1 MNSHISSWLNRWDP
15 TCCRIFSTI
24 ARALVVSGET
34 VELIVVIVEPVEPEV
49 ETVEPEVETVE
60 PEVETVEPE
69 VVTVELGVSMERTME
84 GMWGVTSRN
93 SRFFSAI
100 CSAARF
106 SFSKIPADFELGVSS
121 ISVMSDFPRDEG
133 VSLING
139 FT

>member
-34 VELIVVIVEPVEPEV
+34 VELIVVIVEP
-49 ETVEPEVETVE
+49 VEPEVETVE